1 MSSPR
6 RRLRFIYPPHPPW
19 TLHNESRA
27 GKTARTSGPSIPMAP
42 AFGRSI
48 SFPLSPARSSS
59 STKQARH
66 VRSISLPTCRAH
78 PLLAHLHA
86 TTRAA
91 RAWAAATADPCT
103 TSPSSGLAHLAALH
117 AALAELLVLPEPRAA
132 LATAGATA
140 FSDRLL
146 DGLLALA
153 DAHGAFRETLIVVD
167 IMPPR
172 KYASAHDGYRD
183 WKHISESLKEH
194 ENSAKHITAFQGSN
208 NHLYNEQN
216 GNFLA
221 CVEMVAEFD
230 LVMQDHLRR
239 IERKDIHY
247 HYLSNKIQNELISLL
262 ASDITNTIIKIIK
275 EAKYFSIILDCT
287 LDVSHE
293 EQMSLIVRC
302 VNISSNKIEVEE
314 YFLGFL
320 KVDDTSGLGLFN
332 VLIDSLESFGHD
344 IDDIRG
350 QGYDNGS
357 NMKGNH
363 QGVQKRLLDKNPR
376 AFYMPCACHSLN
388 LTLCDMAKSCNEVVS
403 FFGIVQRIYTLFS
416 GSTKRWKVLL
426 DHVPSLTV
434 KSLCN
439 TRWESCIKSV
449 AAIRYQAPHI
459 RAALFELHHASDTE
473 PMAKSDAKSLYDL
486 IGTFEFILGMVI
498 WHDILYAVNVVSK
511 KLQSS
516 SMCLHSTLEQID
528 GIMSYFDKYRN
539 EGFASSMVVAKD
551 IASVMGVEA
560 SFPVKRRALRKKH
573 YDEND
578 CSNEANLQGEKDFE
592 VNYFLVMLDMASSSL
607 KNRFEDLQV
616 FNGIFGP
623 LLNSSSLKSLDH
635 IKLKELY
642 HVGKNFLCR

>member
-1 MSSPR
+1 
-6 RRLRFIYPPHPPW
+6 
-19 TLHNESRA
+19 
-27 GKTARTSGPSIPMAP
+27 
-42 AFGRSI
+42 
-48 SFPLSPARSSS
+48 
-59 STKQARH
+59 
-66 VRSISLPTCRAH
+66 
-78 PLLAHLHA
+78 
-86 TTRAA
+86 
-91 RAWAAATADPCT
+91 
-103 TSPSSGLAHLAALH
+103 
-117 AALAELLVLPEPRAA
+117 
-132 LATAGATA
+132 
-140 FSDRLL
+140 
-146 DGLLALA
+146 
-153 DAHGAFRETLIVVD
+153 
-167 IMPPR
+167 MP
-172 KYASAHDGYRD
+172 
-183 WKHISESLKEH
+183 
-194 ENSAKHITAFQGSN
+194 
-208 NHLYNEQN
+208 
-216 GNFLA
+216 
-221 CVEMVAEFD
+221 
-230 LVMQDHLRR
+230 
-239 IERKDIHY
+239 
-247 HYLSNKIQNELISLL
+247 
-262 ASDITNTIIKIIK
+262 
-275 EAKYFSIILDCT
+275 
-287 LDVSHE
+287 
-293 EQMSLIVRC
+293 LIVRC

-320 KVDDTSGLGLFN
+320 KVDDTSSLGLFN
-332 VLIDSLESFGHD
+332 VLIDSLESFGLN

-357 NMKGNH
+357 NMKGKH

-388 LTLCDMAKSCNEVVS
+388 LTLCDMAKSCSKAVS

-439 TRWESCIKSV
+439 TRWESRIKSV

-560 SFPVKRRALRKKH
+560 SFPVKRRALRKSIMMKMIAAMRQI
-573 YDEND
+573 Y
-578 CSNEANLQGEKDFE
+578 K
-592 VNYFLVMLDMASSSL
+592 VRKIL
-607 KNRFEDLQV
+607 K
-616 FNGIFGP
+616 
-623 LLNSSSLKSLDH
+623 
-635 IKLKELY
+635 
-642 HVGKNFLCR
+642 